1 MFTQVEIDA
10 WKEQMKAIRTRLSRP
25 QGLTAHE
32 SDGLKAELDKIEQLV
47 RKAVQS

>member
-25 QGLTAHE
+25 HGLTVHE
-32 SDGLKAELDKIEQLV
+32 FDSLKAELDKIEQLV
-47 RKAVQS
+47 RKAVQT